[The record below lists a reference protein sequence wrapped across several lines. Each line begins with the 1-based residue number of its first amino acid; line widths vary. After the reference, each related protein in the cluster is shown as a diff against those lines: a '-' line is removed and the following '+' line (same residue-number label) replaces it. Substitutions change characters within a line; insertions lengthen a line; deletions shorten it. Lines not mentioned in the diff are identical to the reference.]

1 MDEKVARADTNV
13 EVRFG
18 NVLAKEGEKGAD
30 GGTAPCVCTENT
42 EDQPV
47 IDGQEPRVIGG
58 GAPITVYGGRCGH
71 FRGYFSRTEGG
82 KSLQKGCG
90 LVGPIATTL

>member
-1 MDEKVARADTNV
+1 M
-13 EVRFG
+13 RFG

-30 GGTAPCVCTENT
+30 GGTTPGVCTENS

-47 IDGQEPRVIGG
+47 VDGEEPRVIGG

-71 FRGYFSRTEGG
+71 CREDLSKTEGG
-82 KSLQKGCG
+82 RSLQKGCG
-90 LVGPIATTL
+90 LWGPIATTL